1 MSKATNLKVGL
12 WVWTIPLVAL
22 LGTALYVALAGA
34 DTGGFPGFPLDD
46 AWIHQTYARN
56 LSQSGQLAY
65 VAGQPSAGSTSP
77 AWSFALSVGYLLGVD
92 YHLWAYLLGG
102 LSLAAS
108 AWLVYR
114 LFRCILPATVHGM
127 PGQVGRPAAA
137 LLAGLFCA
145 LEWHL
150 LWAAASGMETML
162 FTALSLAL
170 LDTFFVQ
177 VEAERK
183 ADASRTPGLQTEARF
198 VRAVGTG
205 LLGGILILT
214 RPEGLGLV
222 GLVVAGLLALPR
234 PAGGK
239 EVRDRLLRAALSLVI
254 LAAVLAPYVAFNYKT
269 SGSLWPNTF
278 YAKQTEYGFLR
289 NLALPLRFWRVLA
302 PTLVG
307 AQVLLLPGFAY
318 ALYQAIRRRDWPS
331 LLPPAWWLAFL
342 SAYALRLPV
351 DYQHGRYAMPSIP
364 ILLLYGS
371 WGTAALLQPRSRQLA
386 VRVLSRAAPAAIA
399 LLTLIFC
406 LRGALAYRDD
416 VAFIHNEMVAT
427 ARWLNENTQPGD
439 LIAVHD
445 IGAVGYL
452 TDRPLLDLA
461 GLITPE
467 VIPFMTDAQRLAA
480 WMAEEGADYV
490 VFFGDFSP
498 TYALLADDPR
508 LAQRYCTGYDWTR
521 AAGHENMCVYQI
533 QKNGRF
539 H

>member
-1 MSKATNLKVGL
+1 
-12 WVWTIPLVAL
+12 
-22 LGTALYVALAGA
+22 
-34 DTGGFPGFPLDD
+34 
-46 AWIHQTYARN
+46 
-56 LSQSGQLAY
+56 
-65 VAGQPSAGSTSP
+65 
-77 AWSFALSVGYLLGVD
+77 
-92 YHLWAYLLGG
+92 
-102 LSLAAS
+102 
-108 AWLVYR
+108 
-114 LFRCILPATVHGM
+114 
-127 PGQVGRPAAA
+127 
-137 LLAGLFCA
+137 
-145 LEWHL
+145 
-150 LWAAASGMETML
+150 
-162 FTALSLAL
+162 
-170 LDTFFVQ
+170 
-177 VEAERK
+177 
-183 ADASRTPGLQTEARF
+183 
-198 VRAVGTG
+198 
-205 LLGGILILT
+205 LT

-222 GLVVAGLLALPR
+222 GLVVAGLLVLPR
-234 PAGGK
+234 PAGAR
-239 EVRDRLLRAALSLVI
+239 EVRDRLLRAALSLAI
-254 LAAVLAPYVAFNYKT
+254 LVAVLAPYVAFNYNT

-289 NLALPLRFWRVLA
+289 DLALPLRFWRVLA

-318 ALYQAIRRRDWPS
+318 ALYRAIRRRHWPS
-331 LLPPAWWLAFL
+331 LLPAVWWLAFL

-371 WGTAALLQPRSRQLA
+371 WGTAALLQPRSRQIA
-386 VRVLSRAAPAAIA
+386 VRVLSRAAPAALA
-399 LLTLIFC
+399 LLALIFA

-427 ARWLNENTQPGD
+427 ARWLNENTRPGD

-467 VIPFMTDAQRLAA
+467 VIPFMTDADQLAA

-498 TYALLADDPR
+498 TYALLADHPG
-508 LAQRYCTGYDWTR
+508 LEQRYCTGYDWTR

-533 QKNGRF
+533 QKNASPTKILQTGANWTRLGTPSAIKDLTGF
-539 H
+539 MLTTARATAQTKPASKMSILCPTQNLSGLKPNLVELLGTPCQEL